1 MNMQLRPYQE
11 EALQAW
17 KRAGERGVVVL
28 PTGAGKTFI
37 GLAAMREEL
46 ERGGSVAVLVPTIV
60 LAEQWRQRIWET
72 LHVRAAL
79 YCTTEKALGRVT
91 IFVVNSAYLHRE
103 LLRPFTLVII
113 DEAHHLGAPKWG
125 EIVNQLNG
133 KRVLGLTATPE
144 NAPLPVVYKM
154 LIAHARAHGAVADL
168 EVVPYFV
175 GLTHEEWVA
184 YSEIERKVKET
195 ARALRIAEARGSA
208 REVAE
213 LERVM
218 KILTGKRRQLMSEV
232 VSKRYAVL
240 EIAMKHRGERIL
252 VFCESVRG
260 AEAIKSVLT
269 KAGVRAETYHSKM
282 PKHLRSMVLAGW
294 GRSFEVLVAV
304 RSLDEGVDVPE
315 VRVGIIVATGK
326 SIRQLTQ
333 RMGRLIR
340 PKPGKKAVLYVVIAR
355 GTYETSI
362 LARIR
367 RIAYGGYN

>member
-1 MNMQLRPYQE
+1 MILRPYQA
-11 EALQAW
+11 EALEAW
-17 KRAGERGVVVL
+17 KRSGMRGIVVM
-28 PTGAGKTFI
+28 PTGAGKTYL
-37 GLAAMREEL
+37 GLAAMKEEL
-46 ERGGSVAVLVPTIV
+46 DRGGSVAVLVPTIV

-91 IFVVNSAYLHRE
+91 VFVVNSAYLYRD
-103 LLRPFTLVII
+103 LLRPFTLVIL
-113 DEAHHLGAPKWG
+113 DEAHHLGAPKWR

-133 KRVLGLTATPE
+133 KRILGLTATPE

-154 LIAHARAHGAVADL
+154 LIAHARANGAVADI
-168 EVVPYFV
+168 EVIPYYV
-175 GLTHEEWVA
+175 SLTVEEWAA
-184 YSEIERKVKET
+184 YSEIERKIRET
-195 ARALRIAEARGSA
+195 ARALRYAETRGSA
-208 REVAE
+208 REAAE
-213 LERVM
+213 LEQVM

-232 VSKRYAVL
+232 TAKRHAVL
-240 EIAMKHRGERIL
+240 EIAMKHRGERVL
-252 VFCESVRG
+252 VFTESIRG
-260 AEAIKSVLT
+260 AEAIRSALT
-269 KAGVRAETYHSKM
+269 SAGIRAATYHSKM

-315 VRVGIIVATGK
+315 VRIGIIVATGK
-326 SIRQLTQ
+326 SVRQLTQ

-340 PKPGKKAVLYVVIAR
+340 PKPGKKALLYVVIAR

-367 RIAYGGYN
+367 RIAYAGYS

>member
-1 MNMQLRPYQE
+1 MIQLRPYQA
-11 EALQAW
+11 EALEAW
-17 KRAGERGVVVL
+17 KRSGMRGIVVM
-28 PTGAGKTFI
+28 PTGAGKTYL
-37 GLAAMREEL
+37 GLAAMKEEL
-46 ERGGSVAVLVPTIV
+46 DRGGSVAVLVPTIV

-91 IFVVNSAYLHRE
+91 VFVVNSAYLYRD
-103 LLRPFTLVII
+103 LLRPFTLVIL
-113 DEAHHLGAPKWG
+113 DEAHHLGAPKWR

-133 KRVLGLTATPE
+133 KRILGLTATPE

-168 EVVPYFV
+168 EVIPYFV
-175 GLTHEEWVA
+175 SLTHEEWVA
-184 YSEIERKVKET
+184 YSEIERKIRET
-195 ARALRIAEARGSA
+195 ARALRYAEARGSA

-213 LERVM
+213 LDRAL

-232 VSKRYAVL
+232 IAKRHAVL
-240 EIAMKHRGERIL
+240 EIAMKHRGERVL
-252 VFCESVRG
+252 VFTESIRG
-260 AEAIKSVLT
+260 AEAIREVLMR
-269 KAGVRAETYHSKM
+269 AGVRAATYHSKM
-282 PKHLRSMVLAGW
+282 PKHLRNVVLAEW

-315 VRVGIIVATGK
+315 ARVGIIVASGK
-326 SIRQLTQ
+326 SVRQLTQ

-340 PKPGKKAVLYVVIAR
+340 PRPGKRALLYVVIAR

-362 LARIR
+362 LARVR
-367 RIAYGGYN
+367 RIAYVGYS